1 MKYRKP
7 TSPGQRG
14 MVVSDFSDLIKPK
27 RKKRLVV
34 AHHRFVGR
42 SRGKITVRHKGSG
55 AKRLYRL
62 VDFKQDKFDISATVL
77 HLEYDPNRSARIAF
91 VQYKDG
97 EKRYVLATQDT
108 KPGDEIM
115 SSEKKIA
122 LINGNRMPLK
132 HITIGTFVHN
142 IELGH
147 NRGGMLARSAGA
159 YGKVAAQEGAST
171 HIIMPSSEVRIIQND
186 CLATVGVAS
195 NASHSE
201 EVIGKAGRNRHKG
214 IRPTVRGTAMNP
226 VDHPHGGGEGRA
238 PIGMP
243 HPKTPWGK
251 PALGVKTRD
260 RRRYSNRLIVQR
272 RRKK

>member
-1 MKYRKP
+1 
-7 TSPGQRG
+7 
-14 MVVSDFSDLIKPK
+14 MVVSDFSDLSKPK

-42 SRGKITVRHKGSG
+42 SRGKITVRHKGNG
-55 AKRLYRL
+55 VKRLYRL
-62 VDFKQDKFDISATVL
+62 VDFKQDKFDVPAKVL

-97 EKRYVLATQDT
+97 EKRYIIAAQDM
-108 KPGDEIM
+108 KAGDEIL
-115 SSEKKIA
+115 SSENKIA
-122 LINGNRMPLK
+122 LVNGNRMPLK
-132 HITIGTFVHN
+132 YITVGTFVHN
-142 IELGH
+142 IELGR
-147 NRGGMLARSAGA
+147 NRGGMLARSAGSFA
-159 YGKVAAQEGAST
+159 KVAAQEGTST
-171 HIIMPSSEVRIIQND
+171 HLIMPSSEVRIITND
-186 CLATVGVAS
+186 CLATVGVTS
-195 NASHSE
+195 NISHSE

-226 VDHPHGGGEGRA
+226 VDHPHGGGEGHA

-272 RRKK
+272 RKKK